1 MSGSVTTVLFSGDWN
16 MAAKTL
22 NKWADGLNG
31 WQVSDPWEQGWQ
43 KHLFDV
49 VNTNAK
55 LPTYGSS
62 GKITLPPVPQVDG
75 ASGSYL
81 YLKDCGEFD
90 TEKYNHDLNYLSYAF
105 GLPVGV
111 KGKDANFFIDNILLD
126 VVGIAPQKGGSN
138 CLSATGNTNGLHV
151 YNDYDWNLV
160 SKEVLASD
168 GNMVKFGWSFQ
179 GGDAKHGA
187 DAAFWILKDAG
198 TGQIINSGLLAQ
210 GSSPASGIAE
220 VVLPS
225 AGGCGHYV
233 LTIGQMNVGTYNADQ
248 GAGNPHMLLG
258 ELVQDTVTLA
268 PSQVYTVDSSMG
280 LGKFEMLSDW
290 YHDGLGGWETS
301 DPWEQGW
308 QDYLYEYVSTN
319 VNLHTWGCCGKI
331 TLPPVPQ
338 TLGGSNSYLYL
349 KDCGEFDT
357 QDYNYDLNYLNYAF
371 GLPVGVKGKEANNY
385 VDDILLNIVGIAPQ
399 KGGSNCLSATGN
411 TNGLHAYNDY
421 DWNLVSRQVH
431 APDGGMVQFGWSFQ
445 GGDAKHGDDAAFW
458 ILKDAVTGKVI
469 TGDLLAQGH
478 ANNAENG
485 FSGIAKIPM
494 PQDGSGHYILTIGQ
508 MNVGTYNGDQGVGNP
523 HMLIGEVVVE
533 RMASGQ
539 TSKMALAPGF
549 SFPSFNADADADADA
564 VLFDGAN
571 DAVPT
576 DIAYYDVDAGLNDLE
591 LVGTELSV
599 G

>member
-1 MSGSVTTVLFSGDWN
+1 

-22 NKWADGLNG
+22 NKWADGLKG

-43 KHLFDV
+43 NYLYNV

-55 LPTYGSS
+55 LPTWGSC
-62 GKITLPPVPQVDG
+62 GKITLPPVPQVTG

-111 KGKDANFFIDNILLD
+111 KGKEANNYIDNILLN
-126 VVGIAPQKGGSN
+126 VVGVASQKGGSN
-138 CLSATGNTNGLHV
+138 CLSATGNANGLHV

-160 SKEVLASD
+160 SREVLASD

-198 TGQIINSGLLAQ
+198 TGEIINSGLLAQ

-220 VVLPS
+220 VALPS

-248 GAGNPHMLLG
+248 GAGNPHMLIG
-258 ELVQDTVTLA
+258 ELVQDTVTLSPDQIYSVA
-268 PSQVYTVDSSMG
+268 SQTG
-280 LGKFEMLSDW
+280 LPKTESLSDW
-290 YHDGLGGWETS
+290 IHGLSGWETS

-308 QDYLYEYVSTN
+308 HDYLYEYVNTN

-331 TLPPVPQ
+331 TLPPVPDVP
-338 TLGGSNSYLYL
+338 GGSGHYLYL

-357 QDYNYDLNYLNYAF
+357 QQYNYDLNYLNYAF
-371 GLPVGVKGKEANNY
+371 GVPMDAKGKDANNY
-385 VDDILLNIVGIAPQ
+385 VDNILLNVVGIAPQ

-421 DWNLVSRQVH
+421 DWNLVSKQID
-431 APDGGMVQFGWSFQ
+431 APAGGVVKFGWSFQ
-445 GGDAKHGDDAAFW
+445 GGDTKHGDDAAFW
-458 ILKDAVTGKVI
+458 VLKDAVTGKVI

-478 ANNAENG
+478 ANNAQNG
-485 FSGIAKIPM
+485 FSGIAEVALPLK
-494 PQDGSGHYILTIGQ
+494 GSGHYILTIGQ

-523 HMLIGEVVVE
+523 HMLIGEVVLDRFSAAE
-533 RMASGQ
+533 
-539 TSKMALAPGF
+539 TSKMSLDSGFGF
-549 SFPSFNADADADADA
+549 SFAFNAAANDADADALLLDST
-564 VLFDGAN
+564 DGAIQ
-571 DAVPT
+571 T
-576 DIAYYDVDAGLNDLE
+576 DIAYYDVDAGLHDLE
-591 LVGTELSV
+591 LVGT
-599 G
+599 